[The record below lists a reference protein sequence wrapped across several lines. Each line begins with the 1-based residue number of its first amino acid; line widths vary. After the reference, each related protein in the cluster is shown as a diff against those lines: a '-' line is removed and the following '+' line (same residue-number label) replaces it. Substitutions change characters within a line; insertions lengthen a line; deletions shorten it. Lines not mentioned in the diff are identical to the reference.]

1 MVSPPTSGQPEEVES
16 EVYDPLRSIDEVP
29 RKAAPGQKTAGQ
41 DSAGQDSVGPGSA
54 GQRSDRWF
62 LEQRPPHWG

>member
-16 EVYDPLRSIDEVP
+16 EVYDPLKSAERNPSGQETGGESIG
-29 RKAAPGQKTAGQ
+29 GQNLSGQ
-41 DSAGQDSVGPGSA
+41 ESRGQN
-54 GQRSDRWF
+54 SDRWF